1 MKKTIFFSVIVTLLV
16 VALGYVG
23 VRYLLQGQWKPRP
36 EGSPTPVPTGEGWI
50 NLLGPEQ
57 EAKWKNITDEEPI
70 FEIKDGELHLF
81 GKSLGKLR
89 YAGYTDREFGDF
101 ELHLE
106 FKLAKRTNSGVFL
119 RVKENDPVR
128 RGFEIQVLDDYR
140 RPPNRTGTGSIYD
153 IACPMYNLARPAGE
167 WNSYDITVQGKQVQ
181 VVVNGW
187 KVIDTDFSQMV
198 APIGKF
204 PIAFAELPQE
214 GMVALQDHGGE
225 VWYRNILIR
234 PR

>member
-1 MKKTIFFSVIVTLLV
+1 MIIVARL
-16 VALGYVG
+16 
-23 VRYLLQGQWKPRP
+23 
-36 EGSPTPVPTGEGWI
+36 S
-50 NLLGPEQ
+50 
-57 EAKWKNITDEEPI
+57 
-70 FEIKDGELHLF
+70 
-81 GKSLGKLR
+81 
-89 YAGYTDREFGDF
+89 
-101 ELHLE
+101 
-106 FKLAKRTNSGVFL
+106 
-119 RVKENDPVR
+119 
-128 RGFEIQVLDDYR
+128 
-140 RPPNRTGTGSIYD
+140 RTGTGSIYD